1 MLPFLC
7 GHAARRGTT
16 LARTQSQSRTPGS
29 RRARSAIGRLFSA
42 GVAVIGGWGGEL
54 MAQGGAVPEVSPL
67 ERGRAMF
74 VRQWQADDE
83 QTPNGD
89 GLGPMYNA
97 RSCVDCHN
105 QGGVGGSGGLDK
117 NVDLLNLVPPERKE
131 RIDRQKFVEGM
142 KKIHP
147 GLVGSA
153 STVLPSITLH
163 KFGGEAAYG
172 KWRVALLMLAD
183 LLRPGEVPDR
193 IALAVTQR
201 SAPSLLGAGLIDSI
215 PKEAVELA
223 ARRQTRLRTGVK
235 GQVAL
240 AGDGGVGKFGWRGQT
255 ASLKQFVMGACAN
268 ELGLKAP
275 SNDQALDPLDPA
287 YKSPGLDLDQQQC
300 DELVAF
306 VASLAPPA
314 ERLPLSRKQK
324 DLWAAGAQMF
334 KRVGCAE
341 CHLPKLGD
349 VAGIYTDLL
358 LHDMGPELAD
368 PAGANPRA
376 SVVRASTSSGAYYG
390 GSQNVFVDDP
400 PETKRQWRT
409 PPLWGVANSAPYL
422 HDGRAATLDDAIL
435 DHGGEATSARKK
447 YEALTSENRGRL
459 LAFLQSVGHREQ

>member
-1 MLPFLC
+1 
-7 GHAARRGTT
+7 
-16 LARTQSQSRTPGS
+16 
-29 RRARSAIGRLFSA
+29 
-42 GVAVIGGWGGEL
+42 
-54 MAQGGAVPEVSPL
+54 
-67 ERGRAMF
+67 
-74 VRQWQADDE
+74 
-83 QTPNGD
+83 
-89 GLGPMYNA
+89 
-97 RSCVDCHN
+97 
-105 QGGVGGSGGLDK
+105 
-117 NVDLLNLVPPERKE
+117 LNLVPPERKE
-131 RIDRQKFVEGM
+131 RIDRQKFVEGI

-163 KFGGEAAYG
+163 KFGTEVAYA
-172 KWRVALLMLAD
+172 KWRVALLMLTD

-193 IALAVTQR
+193 IAFKITQR
-201 SAPSLLGAGLIDSI
+201 RAPALFGAGVIDSI
-215 PKEAVELA
+215 PGEVAAQA
-223 ARRQTRLRTGVK
+223 ARRQAKLHSGVK
-235 GQVAL
+235 GQVAF

-268 ELGLKAP
+268 ELGLRAP

-306 VASLAPPA
+306 VASLAPPQ
-314 ERLPLSRKQK
+314 ERQPLTRKEK

-334 KRVGCAE
+334 SRVGCAE

-368 PAGANPRA
+368 PAGANPR
-376 SVVRASTSSGAYYG
+376 VRVLLAGTISGAYYG
-390 GSQNVFVDDP
+390 GSQNVFVDNL

-422 HDGRAATLDDAIL
+422 HDGRAATLDDAIRN
-435 DHGGEATSARKK
+435 HGGEAASARKK
-447 YEALTSENRGRL
+447 YESLTSENRGRL
-459 LAFLQSVGHREQ
+459 LAFLQSVGYREQ